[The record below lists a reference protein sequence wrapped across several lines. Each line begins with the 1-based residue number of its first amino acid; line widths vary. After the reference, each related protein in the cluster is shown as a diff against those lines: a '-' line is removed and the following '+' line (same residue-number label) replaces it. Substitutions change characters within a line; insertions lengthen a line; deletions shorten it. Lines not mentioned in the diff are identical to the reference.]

1 MEDIYIMNS
10 KAKFKKNLTRIVCL
24 VLAGVMLLGSF
35 AYFTMGEIPT
45 PVYSEGLTE
54 EGFFEG
60 VVALDNVVLPDYKS
74 YTMPEEHTVA
84 TDDEVAKSVEDI
96 RATFATRE
104 KDVDTERAVVNGD
117 LINIDYVG
125 KIDGVEFEGGSTEG
139 AGSDVT
145 IGSGTFI
152 PGFEEQILGHKAGET
167 FDITVTFPEDY
178 GNADLAGKE
187 AVFTITVNH
196 YYKTILPEITEDF
209 IKENLSEYYESV
221 DDMYAT
227 VAEELIDADT
237 KNYVWNKL
245 LAETTVTS
253 YPEVIHNYEVAL
265 RKANIE
271 VTASQYGVEA
281 DSLLTMYGFETMD
294 AYLAAMDEDIKH
306 YEKVYLTVQ
315 AVCEKE
321 GFTVTEEDMT
331 NYFEKMFGTSD
342 YSNYLSVYGE
352 PYLKSIVIRDIM
364 LNTLIAD
371 MEVVPATAE

>member
-1 MEDIYIMNS
+1 MNS